1 MIDRLNRL
9 LVLLVA
15 VLVLVSAVVVCLAVT
30 RALDPDF
37 LPGGSGS
44 SSWFYDQLDGLAG
57 FKGAS
62 YNVTLGVGIGV
73 SVAML
78 GFMLLEA
85 SPLFRRRRPLLIE
98 NAPEGGST
106 IDIDSVRLLAER
118 TGIVNRNVNSLRCK
132 VKLRRGGRRGVGP
145 SRVTITC
152 YPRLVLGSSTQEISD
167 DLQTRIKEAVERLT
181 GLVVMLVD
189 VHCKF
194 DRGEEGRLIAS

>member
-1 MIDRLNRL
+1 M
-9 LVLLVA
+9 
-15 VLVLVSAVVVCLAVT
+15 
-30 RALDPDF
+30 
-37 LPGGSGS
+37 
-44 SSWFYDQLDGLAG
+44 
-57 FKGAS
+57 
-62 YNVTLGVGIGV
+62 
-73 SVAML
+73 AML

-85 SPLFRRRRPLLIE
+85 RPLFRRRRPLLIE